1 MAYLFNFFIGLT
13 ETPSHAC
20 VEFPIAAIRTVES
33 SFEFKPQ
40 TSIVTPF
47 SRDDG
52 TCVIPSL

>member
-13 ETPSHAC
+13 ETPSHAD
-20 VEFPIAAIRTVES
+20 VEFPIATIRTVEG

-40 TSIVTPF
+40 TSIVTQL
-47 SRDDG
+47 SRDAG